1 MLKPER
7 GQWYYCNVYNTA
19 SNGLTNRLSP
29 FMTFQV
35 LYYQGYNQ
43 WSNDIKGLLPVH
55 AEVDP
60 QSQVEVRNV

>member
-1 MLKPER
+1 MIEPKR

-19 SNGLTNRLSP
+19 TNGCCP

-35 LYYQGYNQ
+35 LYCQGGNL

-55 AEVDP
+55 ADVEP
-60 QSQVEVRNV
+60 QVQVEVPDGL